1 MSSVDLSSSVLDLER
16 VRDEARDALFDALAS
31 RRGRKALV
39 LDPRLGAPL
48 MRITEMSS
56 LRQHGVDRLYYLE
69 GGTLETTC
77 HEVVFLVR
85 PRLELMHK
93 LAEVVKSVLDEVDA
107 ATREHERAYS
117 GKPANDPSV
126 PPRPKVP
133 IFTVFFVPRRT
144 LSCEK
149 LLDLLGVL
157 GDLEMDAVAMDHSF
171 ERDVISIEHH
181 NAYRDLARRRQH
193 QSLLRR
199 SRRPRAAEG
208 HRRGAHRQGKR
219 RGGEGRRG
227 DLRAAATRGGA

>member
-1 MSSVDLSSSVLDLER
+1 
-16 VRDEARDALFDALAS
+16 
-31 RRGRKALV
+31 
-39 LDPRLGAPL
+39 

-133 IFTVFFVPRRT
+133 RFTVFFVPRRT

-149 LLDLLGVL
+149 LLDHLGVL
-157 GDLEMDAVAMDHSF
+157 GDLEMDAVAMDFIPF

-181 NAYRDLARRRQH
+181 NAYRDLAVENDNT
-193 QSLLRR
+193 SLFYVAGRSTSCRR
-199 SRRPRAAEG
+199 SPARRPSSR
-208 HRRGAHRQGKR
+208 KR